1 MERVVNEMSLTKEKC
16 LFALESFK
24 PANIYEFIAKG
35 YLPFTEANSIL
46 TQLIN
51 EHFEII
57 KEKEQL
63 EKALDKACELISSD
77 VCINCYACYFEKEC
91 KSKEADKCIANN
103 MNKEEWKEWC
113 LKDVD

>member
-1 MERVVNEMSLTKEKC
+1 MKKEMKE
-16 LFALESFK
+16 LLQ
-24 PANIYEFIAKG
+24 NTYKG
-35 YLPFTEANSIL
+35 N
-46 TQLIN
+46 
-51 EHFEII
+51 EII
-57 KEKEQL
+57 EYIELLERENKALDEEGVAKCELNKQL

-113 LKDVD
+113 MKNE